1 MAEGAAGA
9 SGGGSSSGGGR
20 GGGGGDTRPSGAA
33 SARTMRQALLLATQA
48 VGVNEAA
55 VCEARAERDAI
66 TEEIEWVEGDLEGEI
81 ERARVRETGAVHAT
95 GSAAGGTESAERA
108 RQVLDAKSEE
118 RARQALLLVTR
129 SLGVSAAA
137 VREARA
143 ERDAANEELDSAC
156 DFCWGDDDGDDDY
169 DNLEVWLVESAAK
182 VGASYVLRLALSHG
196 LFKRTARA
204 ALVTAAYRGH
214 LDCLR
219 LMLEA
224 GPDNFKI
231 PDRIDFF
238 PQGDWR
244 NNTID
249 LLRQAA
255 AVGNTDNVQGWT
267 LEDLER
273 AEEWAARSGHDDCV
287 QLLVENKASFGGE
300 TGNDRG

>member
-1 MAEGAAGA
+1 MAEGAAGG
-9 SGGGSSSGGGR
+9 SGGGSSGGGG
-20 GGGGGDTRPSGAA
+20 GGGGGDTRPSESA
-33 SARTMRQALLLATQA
+33 SAKTMRQALLLATQA

-55 VCEARAERDAI
+55 MCEARAERDAI
-66 TEEIEWVEGDLEGEI
+66 TEEIEWVEGGCDGEI

-129 SLGVSAAA
+129 SLGVSADA

-143 ERDAANEELDSAC
+143 ERDAANEELDRAC
-156 DFCWGDDDGDDDY
+156 DHCWGDDDGDDDDY
-169 DNLEVWLVESAAK
+169 DNLEVFLVESAAK

-196 LFKRTARA
+196 LFKRTARG
-204 ALVTAAYRGH
+204 ALVAAAYRGH

-219 LMLEA
+219 VMLGA

-231 PDRIDFF
+231 PDRIDSF
-238 PQGDWR
+238 PKDDMRQKL
-244 NNTID
+244 ID

-273 AEEWAARSGHDDCV
+273 AERLAAEYGHDDCV